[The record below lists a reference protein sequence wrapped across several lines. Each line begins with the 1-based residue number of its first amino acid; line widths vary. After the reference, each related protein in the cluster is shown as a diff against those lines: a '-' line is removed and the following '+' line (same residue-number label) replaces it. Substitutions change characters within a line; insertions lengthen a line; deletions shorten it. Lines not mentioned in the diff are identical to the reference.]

1 MRSLPGEGAAVLN
14 SVGSESCQTVSYRLH
29 SRTIEVRLTYA
40 FRDWRDGLRDSRAKA
55 AIARRIDRL
64 ASGNPGDTKFLGKGV
79 SELRIDH
86 GPGGGDKSTQ
96 SKDIAEAME
105 FAANWTDEEDEA

>member
-1 MRSLPGEGAAVLN
+1 M
-14 SVGSESCQTVSYRLH
+14 
-29 SRTIEVRLTYA
+29 IEVRLTYA
-40 FRDWRDGLRDSRAKA
+40 FREWRDGLRDSRAKA

-86 GPGGGDKSTQ
+86 GPGYRVYYMRRGALLIVLLCGGDKSTQ

-105 FAANWTDEEDEA
+105 LAANWTDEEDEA

>member
-1 MRSLPGEGAAVLN
+1 MIV
-14 SVGSESCQTVSYRLH
+14 
-29 SRTIEVRLTYA
+29 VRLTYA

-86 GPGGGDKSTQ
+86 GPGYRVYYMRRGALLIVLLCGGDKSTQ

-105 FAANWTDEEDEA
+105 LAANWTDEEDEA

>member
-1 MRSLPGEGAAVLN
+1 M
-14 SVGSESCQTVSYRLH
+14 
-29 SRTIEVRLTYA
+29 IEVRLTYA

-86 GPGGGDKSTQ
+86 GPGYRVYYMRRGALLIVLLCGGDKSTQ
-96 SKDIAEAME
+96 SKDIAEAIE
-105 FAANWTDEEDEA
+105 LAANWTDEEDEA

>member
-1 MRSLPGEGAAVLN
+1 M
-14 SVGSESCQTVSYRLH
+14 
-29 SRTIEVRLTYA
+29 IEVRLTYA
-40 FRDWRDGLRDSRAKA
+40 FRDWLDGLRDSRAKA
-55 AIARRIDRL
+55 GIARRIDRL

-86 GPGGGDKSTQ
+86 GPGYRVYYMRRGALLIVLLCGGDKSTQ

-105 FAANWTDEEDEA
+105 LAANWTDEEDEA

>member
-1 MRSLPGEGAAVLN
+1 M
-14 SVGSESCQTVSYRLH
+14 
-29 SRTIEVRLTYA
+29 IEIRLTYA
-40 FRDWRDGLRDSRAKA
+40 FRDWRDSLRDSRAKA

-86 GPGGGDKSTQ
+86 GPGYRVYYMRRGLQLIVLLCGGDKSTQ
-96 SKDIAEAME
+96 TKDIAEAME
-105 FAANWTDEEDEA
+105 LADNWTDEDDES

>member
-1 MRSLPGEGAAVLN
+1 MIV
-14 SVGSESCQTVSYRLH
+14 
-29 SRTIEVRLTYA
+29 VRLTYA

-86 GPGGGDKSTQ
+86 GPGYRVYYMRLVLLCGGDKSTQ

-105 FAANWTDEEDEA
+105 LAANWTDEEDEA

>member
-1 MRSLPGEGAAVLN
+1 M
-14 SVGSESCQTVSYRLH
+14 
-29 SRTIEVRLTYA
+29 IEVRLTYA

-64 ASGNPGDTKFLGKGV
+64 ASGNPGAAKFLGKGV
-79 SELRIDH
+79 SELLIDH
-86 GPGGGDKSTQ
+86 GPGYRVYYMRRGALLIVLLCGGDKSTQ

-105 FAANWTDEEDEA
+105 LAANWTDEEDEA